1 MKNERSTK
9 KISIAFYTTL
19 QKNVGEK
26 NKQLYYSTRIIR
38 YPPEYTKCLGG
49 CLTGL
54 NDKPT
59 KTYLE
64 KDSW

>member
-1 MKNERSTK
+1 ML
-9 KISIAFYTTL
+9 TTFSGT
-19 QKNVGEK
+19 VGG
-26 NKQLYYSTRIIR
+26 QLRQVLMYYSTRIIR
-38 YPPEYTKCLGG
+38 YPPEYTRSLGG

-59 KTYLE
+59 KPYLE